1 MMEIL
6 EIIRHRR
13 SIRKYTT
20 EPVPASMLDCII
32 DAGRFAPS
40 GGNSQTTHFLV
51 IQNSHAL
58 QLLRE
63 TAAEEFGKM
72 EIREG
77 MYRSLVSSIRLSQR
91 KGTGY
96 DFTYGAP
103 VLILLANKRGYGNAM
118 ADCAL
123 AAENMFLQAT
133 ALGIGSCYVNQI
145 HWLTDNEKMRSVL
158 HSLGMK
164 EDEFI
169 CAGAVFGYSAAGELP
184 ALERFGNPVTYIK

>member
-1 MMEIL
+1 MEIL

-118 ADCAL
+118 ADCSCAL
-123 AAENMFLQAT
+123 ENMMIA
-133 ALGIGSCYVNQI
+133 AHAIGLGACWINQL
-145 HWLTDNEKMRSVL
+145 HWLDEEPAVRAYLEELGLSPEETVCGGL
-158 HSLGMK
+158 SLG
-164 EDEFI
+164 
-169 CAGAVFGYSAAGELP
+169 LP
-184 ALERFGNPVTYIK
+184 DQVLEPLERTGNRIDWVD